1 MKITK
6 DPKYFELFP
15 RKSSWVN
22 TQVILKVKF
31 KQKQFSKES
40 QSTSD
45 PHTSQRKP
53 IKTA

>member
-1 MKITK
+1 MKIAK

-31 KQKQFSKES
+31 KQKQFSQ
-40 QSTSD
+40 QSHKTSD
-45 PHTSQRKP
+45 PHTSQRKST
-53 IKTA
+53 KTA